1 MDNLI
6 LSYSSVKVGGSY
18 IDFTAPDFEGNPV
31 KLSEQIEGKVAL
43 IDFWTSWCGPCR
55 RNSISMIPVYEE
67 YKNKGFTVV
76 GVARERELSLAIK
89 AVEKDGYPWLNLIEL
104 GDAGKIWEKYGIGNS
119 GGSTFLV
126 DKDGK
131 IIAIRPTAQEV
142 KAILDE
148 LLK

>member
-1 MDNLI
+1 
-6 LSYSSVKVGGSY
+6 
-18 IDFTAPDFEGNPV
+18 
-31 KLSEQIEGKVAL
+31 
-43 IDFWTSWCGPCR
+43 
-55 RNSISMIPVYEE
+55 MIPVYEE